1 MDLTRPL
8 IILLLILHAQDALAK
23 TTQNNQLN
31 VVALSHTSFIQH
43 NKKGAIDFM
52 LKDLSK
58 KAGIIHQYEVTSHKR
73 GERKFKVKTADCIL
87 PTEINNTFSHSSAI
101 IHSKPFA
108 SIDYFAFNTH
118 SQRFIKQV
126 QQLDGKLIGIVKNS
140 SRLPIKLPQANFI
153 EVNDVDALTQLLKK
167 KRVDI
172 GIYHQYDLMNAE
184 LINLDEQ
191 SENKPQPIYTA
202 DLGVTCH
209 NTLLSQKYIKKVNP
223 FFERFQKKG
232 LATFYQRS
240 LQNNNE

>member
-31 VVALSHTSFIQH
+31 VVALSQTSFVKH

-58 KAGIIHQYEVTSHKR
+58 KAGIIHQYEVTSNKR
-73 GERKFKVKTADCIL
+73 GQRKFKVKTADCIL
-87 PTEINNTFSHSSAI
+87 PTEIKNTASQASDI
-101 IHSKPFA
+101 IQSKPFA
-108 SIDYFAFNTH
+108 SINYFAFSVH
-118 SQRFIKQV
+118 SQSFIKQV
-126 QQLDGKLIGIVKNS
+126 QQLDGKMIGIVKNS
-140 SRLPIKLPQANFI
+140 GNLQIKLPKANVI
-153 EVNDVDALTQLLKK
+153 EVSDVDALTQLLKK
-167 KRVDI
+167 KRIDI
-172 GIYHQYDLMNAE
+172 GIYHQYDLKSAG
-184 LINLDEQ
+184 LINLDTQ
-191 SENKPQPIYTA
+191 SESKPQPIYTA
-202 DLGVTCH
+202 DIGVTCH
-209 NTLLSQKYIKKVNP
+209 NTLLSQMYIKKVNP